1 MSACEIQYFYH
12 ISGGKCWTLAW
23 VFQIQA
29 TVTASST
36 EHTREISGV
45 VILTEH

>member
-12 ISGGKCWTLAW
+12 KSGEKYWTLAW

-29 TVTASST
+29 TVTANFT
-36 EHTREISGV
+36 EHIRGISGV